1 MVVYDSASDFMWR
14 LTHPAMFSD
23 PNFSES
29 NILGDRFT
37 LMDGIVGLAF
47 DQHSGT
53 VYFQPLATDRLFSI
67 PTAVL
72 RAGPQNERDL
82 PIKLVGRK
90 SSQGLAL
97 AVGSNGDIIF
107 SPFTETAIA
116 KWSPQTN
123 QQSVLAYDPER
134 LQFAADMP
142 TPKRDPGTLYVLT
155 SKFQR
160 FFLKNLDA
168 NEYNTR
174 ILRVPGVAS
183 EYPHQY
189 PSYNYN
195 FGSPVYTPTAAPP
208 KQFSF
213 TNQYFGGRRPY
224 NYESANSI
232 DKSSYNP
239 FSYYNSGENPL
250 NTYGPPNYNKNN
262 YQNHFGGDFNGLRY
276 VKSVSYNTTTRH

>member
-1 MVVYDSASDFMWR
+1 MK
-14 LTHPAMFSD
+14 
-23 PNFSES
+23 NF
-29 NILGDRFT
+29 I
-37 LMDGIVGLAF
+37 
-47 DQHSGT
+47 
-53 VYFQPLATDRLFSI
+53 YFVFLSSLFSI
-67 PTAVL
+67 PSAVL
-72 RAGPQNERDL
+72 RAGPQNQQDL

-142 TPKRDPGTLYVLT
+142 TPKRDPGALYILT

-160 FFLKNLDA
+160 FFLKNVNA

-174 ILRVPGVAS
+174 ILRVPGVAA

-189 PSYNYN
+189 PSYNFN

-213 TNQYFGGRRPY
+213 INQYFGSRRPY
-224 NYESANSI
+224 NYESPVNVNTI

-250 NTYGPPNYNKNN
+250 NTPYGPPSYNKYN

-276 VKSVSYNTTTRH
+276 IKSVSYNSSIRH